1 MDSEY
6 PAMTSVMTADLCDEF
21 GDAMRVADAVFE
33 SYGQVRRFS
42 GRIAT
47 LRVYEDNTLVREALE
62 SPGDGRVLVVD
73 GGGSRRCALLGGNL
87 AALAR
92 DNGWSGIVVYG
103 SVRDRPELA
112 EVPVGVLALQTMPR
126 KSRKTGLG
134 EQNVDVVFAGVMFR
148 PGEYLCADEDGLV
161 VSAAALPN
169 NAS

>member
-1 MDSEY
+1 M
-6 PAMTSVMTADLCDEF
+6 ASVMTADLCDEF
-21 GDAMRVADAVFE
+21 GDAVRVADAVFA

-42 GRIAT
+42 GRMAT

-92 DNGWSGIVVYG
+92 DNGWSGIVING

-126 KSRKTGLG
+126 KSRKAGLG
-134 EQNVDVVFAGVMFR
+134 ENNVDVVFAGVVFR
-148 PGEYLCADEDGLV
+148 PGEYLYADEDGLV
-161 VSAAALPN
+161 VSAAALTDGN
-169 NAS
+169 S